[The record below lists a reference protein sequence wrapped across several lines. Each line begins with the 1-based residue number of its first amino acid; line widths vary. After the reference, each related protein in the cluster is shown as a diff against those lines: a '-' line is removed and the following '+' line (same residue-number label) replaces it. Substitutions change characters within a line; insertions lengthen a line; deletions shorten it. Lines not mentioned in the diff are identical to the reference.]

1 MSAAYVKR
9 IGTHLVACAVATLL
23 GGLLLAAPLRAA
35 DPIGVVLDEAR
46 LVKVPERAT
55 TIILGNPLIADVAI
69 QPGGVMLITGKG
81 HGATSIT
88 VLDRSGTV
96 VMERMVEVTT
106 QVERVVTV
114 HRGVERY
121 SYTCMPA
128 CQPRAEMG
136 DNQQFFGE
144 ALAQITARA
153 GAVSSMTNSSAQ
165 PVQ

>member
-1 MSAAYVKR
+1 MSVAYVKR
-9 IGTHLVACAVATLL
+9 IGTRLAACAVAMIL
-23 GGLLLAAPLRAA
+23 GGLLVATPSRAA

-69 QPGGVMLITGKG
+69 QPGGVMLVTGKG

-96 VMERMVEVTT
+96 VMDRMIEVTAQT
-106 QVERVVTV
+106 DRIVTV

-121 SYTCMPA
+121 SYTCLPE
-128 CQPRAEMG
+128 CQPRAVLGDTPDHFGGTMG
-136 DNQQFFGE
+136 
-144 ALAQITARA
+144 QITARA
-153 GAVSSMTNSSAQ
+153 GAVSAMTNSSAQ

>member
-1 MSAAYVKR
+1 MSVANVKR
-9 IGTHLVACAVATLL
+9 IGTRLVACAVATII
-23 GGLLLAAPLRAA
+23 GGLMLAAPSRAA

-69 QPGGVMLITGKG
+69 QPGGVMLVTGKG

-96 VMERMVEVTT
+96 VMDRMVEVTS
-106 QVERVVTV
+106 QVERIVTV

-136 DNQQFFGE
+136 DNQNHYGQ

-153 GAVSSMTNSSAQ
+153 GAVSAMTNSSAQ
-165 PVQ
+165 PTQ